1 MDGFICEV
9 RYGDKKANALQR
21 GFWTDTKKESAL
33 QHGFTSITKGWVDY
47 SENRLLVE
55 LFAQHALITT
65 RSGHAKALENLKID
79 IQAQKENVNV

>member
-1 MDGFICEV
+1 MRSSLRRQKSE
-9 RYGDKKANALQR
+9 RAAAR
-21 GFWTDTKKESAL
+21 FWTDTKKESAL
-33 QHGFTSITKGWVDY
+33 KHGFTSITKGWVDY

-55 LFAQHALITT
+55 LFAHALVAT